1 MRVDRTPDDNNE
13 PWLTA
18 RDIIAE
24 QGFNAELFIIRLISE
39 LSSEGNHED
48 AVLLFDVL
56 HAIEVIRARKNIT
69 PPTSDSLGHF
79 VVITWPLEQR
89 VCRLHSRRI
98 IKD

>member
-1 MRVDRTPDDNNE
+1 MRVDKTPDDSNE

-56 HAIEVIRARKNIT
+56 QAIEVIRAKKGIT
-69 PPTSDSLGHF
+69 PPASGSLGHL
-79 VVITWPLEQR
+79 VAVTWPLEQR
-89 VCRLHSRRI
+89 VCRLHSTRTYRT
-98 IKD
+98 